1 MKKFIRDY
9 WIEVLFGVLAF
20 SGVSLMAIRVEI
32 HEILLAYLKQ
42 WLDATR
48 ATASR
53 TSNSF
58 DAFIASISVYTL
70 VGFVLFLT
78 ALIFLLYR
86 LRRRYLKSV
95 SWQDD
100 TCPRCKGHIHRIHR
114 TRLDRLW
121 GVLMR
126 QPLHRY
132 QCAEQACGWSGLR
145 YGKPREHRHESGSSQ
160 VLQSNPKSL
169 QYRK

>member
-1 MKKFIRDY
+1 MKKIIRDY
-9 WIEVLFGVLAF
+9 WIEVLFGVLAS
-20 SGVSLMAIRVEI
+20 SGVFLMAIRVEI
-32 HEILLAYLKQ
+32 HEILLAYLKH
-42 WLDATR
+42 WLDATA

-53 TSNSF
+53 TGNSF
-58 DAFIASISVYTL
+58 DAFITSLSLYNL

-78 ALIFLLYR
+78 ALIILLYR
-86 LRRRYLKSV
+86 QRRRYLKSV

-126 QPLHRY
+126 RPLYRY
-132 QCAEQACGWSGLR
+132 QCAQQACDWSGLR
-145 YGKPREHRHESGSSQ
+145 YGKPHEHRRESGNSQ
-160 VLQSNPKSL
+160 SFQSNPKSL
-169 QYRK
+169 QFRK